1 MNGTV
6 ALAEENARLNGREG
20 MCSFIRADAF
30 ELLRS
35 LSQKEEWFGTVI
47 LDPPAFV
54 KSRKKLPEA
63 IKGYLTINRRA
74 MELVEHGGWLFSCSC
89 SHHLDRETF
98 LDLLRK
104 AAQQSR
110 RTVRLVA
117 WWRCGARPSTI
128 PCSCPAP
135 RPNTS
140 SAQYSTSPDPRSDS
154 RGGTMWPLWADTRVC
169 PIPPCFSPESQN
181 LELNRDNF
189 G

>member
-35 LSQKEEWFGTVI
+35 LSRKEEWFGTVI

-54 KSRKKLPEA
+54 KSRKKLPET

-74 MELVEHGGWLFSCSC
+74 MELVEPGGWLFSCSC

-104 AAQQSR
+104 AARQSH
-110 RTVRLVA
+110 RTVRLVEMRGQA
-117 WWRCGARPSTI
+117 FDHPVLL
-128 PCSCPAP
+128 PC
-135 RPNTS
+135 
-140 SAQYSTSPDPRSDS
+140 
-154 RGGTMWPLWADTRVC
+154 
-169 PIPPCFSPESQN
+169 PETEYLKCAVLHVS
-181 LELNRDNF
+181 
-189 G
+189 